1 MQTNDREYFR
11 DRAAQESAAANSCHD
26 VTARR
31 VHLELAERYR
41 ALAAPADKT
50 S

>member
-1 MQTNDREYFR
+1 MSDVEYFR
-11 DRAAQESAAANSCHD
+11 KRTEEEVRAAKNAQSAVAA
-26 VTARR
+26 R

-41 ALAAPADKT
+41 ALMEQFAQSLP

>member
-1 MQTNDREYFR
+1 MTSQKQGYYSDRER
-11 DRAAQESAAANSCHD
+11 CERELAQRCVD

-41 ALAAPADKT
+41 VLAEIPPQVA
-50 S
+50 